1 MRSDIKVMICDPST
15 WPTPVYA
22 IKSVYAVTSVYGVY
36 SVLFVICKSKL
47 HRCTFV
53 CFVLSLVRN
62 VLFVFLII
70 VCKDLDYFY
79 NSKAS
84 SSSSFCIN
92 THVEFHFVKEHRQLK
107 CVRIHLTSGQLASK
121 QVQTVYCL

>member
-1 MRSDIKVMICDPST
+1 MLKMYPFMRSDIKVMICDPSM
-15 WPTPVYA
+15 WSYSVYA
-22 IKSVYAVTSVYGVY
+22 IKSVYAATSVHAVKSFYGVY

-53 CFVLSLVRN
+53 CFVLSLVCN

-70 VCKDLDYFY
+70 VCKDMDYFY

-84 SSSSFCIN
+84 SSSSF
-92 THVEFHFVKEHRQLK
+92 
-107 CVRIHLTSGQLASK
+107 
-121 QVQTVYCL
+121 